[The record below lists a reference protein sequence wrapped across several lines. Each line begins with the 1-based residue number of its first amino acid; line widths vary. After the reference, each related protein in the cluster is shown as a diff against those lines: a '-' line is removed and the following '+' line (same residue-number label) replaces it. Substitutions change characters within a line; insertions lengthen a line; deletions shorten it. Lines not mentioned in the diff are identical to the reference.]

1 MKEKTE
7 KSVRWTKEMLRDVKE
22 NLPQK
27 KKAIYI
33 RLDEDILSWFK
44 SREHGYQTYIN
55 AVLKT
60 YMRNHK

>member
-7 KSVRWTKEMLRDVKE
+7 KSVRWTNRMLRDVEK

-27 KKAIYI
+27 KKSIYI
-33 RLDEDILSWFK
+33 RLDEDVVAWFK
-44 SREHGYQTYIN
+44 AQGQGYQTYIN